1 MALSVLGVYASCAVV
16 YLLSHVRLFCDRVTV
31 VGSSVHGI
39 SQARRQEWVAISFPG
54 NYPNPGMVP
63 MSPVYQ
69 ADSTTRPPES
79 PFYARGIVKVLPALK
94 LSAKNPAIV
103 RLVYREESGRNS
115 EKRNLKAFSRNACF

>member
-69 ADSTTRPPES
+69 ADSIPLGHLRARFMPEAS
-79 PFYARGIVKVLPALK
+79 SKYFQL
-94 LSAKNPAIV
+94 
-103 RLVYREESGRNS
+103 
-115 EKRNLKAFSRNACF
+115 